1 MLVVFCA
8 RNVTKPNFFGTTNA
22 SSSAIPKVSNTH
34 EALIDCNEIP
44 RNQAPEKAKNEA
56 IKMAVNKAIVNAD
69 GSVVFTF
76 RNGVEI
82 KQKP

>member
-34 EALIDCNEIP
+34 ETLIDCNEIP
-44 RNQAPEKAKNEA
+44 PQPSAGKAKNEA